1 MLDKNQS
8 AKTVSTKSQSA
19 DLQIGLSTQ
28 TALVN
33 DIGLSDLEAV
43 RLILSGNSV
52 IDWDRANFRSFEE
65 VNRFLKVQHFDWD
78 DPVDRC
84 RIHVVFKNAVYFLEN
99 HLNMPCVPEVK
110 DVSDIRQIFLWAS
123 DYDVVSPRQTASC
136 VVLKLMHVVQH
147 LDAAEL
153 RHQAPLAEEGLL
165 THAEEQILSVKEAM
179 LAADLGVV
187 EFYGSRKTRESIIAK
202 LLAKKED
209 VASTVFDKLRFRIIT
224 KTKADVLPLV
234 VWLHRQVFAYNFV
247 IPGQSHNNLMAF
259 KRMIEGHQLERPPS
273 NGILEEDV
281 MESPNEFSS
290 STYRVINFIVDVPV
304 RIDRFL
310 NHTFDDGLGRIVFV
324 MAEFQIV
331 DQQTAITNEEGDNS
345 HEKYKE
351 RQQIRVKQ
359 RLQYG
364 QHIRKLAES
373 SKRDEQ

>member
-8 AKTVSTKSQSA
+8 SKTASIKKQSEN
-19 DLQIGLSTQ
+19 LQIGLSTQ
-28 TALVN
+28 TALMN

-52 IDWDRANFRSFEE
+52 IDWDRANFRAVEE
-65 VNRFLKVQHFDWD
+65 VNQFLKVQHFDWND
-78 DPVDRC
+78 EIDRR
-84 RIHVVFKNAVYFLEN
+84 RIRTVFDNAVHFLET
-99 HLNMPCVPEVK
+99 HLNMPCAPEVK
-110 DVSDIRQIFLWAS
+110 AVDDIRQIFLWAS
-123 DYDVVSPRQTASC
+123 EYDVSSPRQTASC

-153 RHQAPLAEEGLL
+153 RHQAPLAEERLL

-179 LAADLGVV
+179 LAANPGVV

-224 KTKADVLPLV
+224 KTKEDLMPLM
-234 VWLHRQVFAYNFV
+234 VWLHREAFAYNFV

-259 KRMIEGHQLERPPS
+259 KRMVSSHNLERPPS
-273 NGILEEDV
+273 NGIFEDDV
-281 MESPNEFSS
+281 VDSPNEFSS

-304 RIDRFL
+304 RIDQIVDNPL
-310 NHTFDDGLGRIVFV
+310 DETLGRTVFV

-331 DQQTAITNEEGDNS
+331 DQETAITNEEGDNA

-364 QHIRKLAES
+364 QHIRS
-373 SKRDEQ
+373 

>member
-8 AKTVSTKSQSA
+8 AKTASTKSQST
-19 DLQIGLSTQ
+19 DVQIALSTQ

-52 IDWDRANFRSFEE
+52 IDWDRANFRTFEE
-65 VNRFLKVQHFDWD
+65 VNRFLKVQHFDWED
-78 DPVDRC
+78 LIDRT
-84 RIHVVFKNAVYFLEN
+84 RLQVIFQNAMDFLEN
-99 HLNMPCVPEVK
+99 HLNMFCVPEVK
-110 DVSDIRQIFLWAS
+110 NVEDIRQLFLWAS
-123 DYDVVSPRQTASC
+123 DYDVLSPRQTASC

-153 RHQAPLAEEGLL
+153 RHQAPLAEESLL

-179 LAADLGVV
+179 LGSELGVV

-224 KTKADVLPLV
+224 KTKEDLLPLV
-234 VWLHRQVFAYNFV
+234 IWLHREVFAYNFV

-259 KRMIEGHQLERPPS
+259 KKMIEGHRQDCPPS
-273 NGILEEDV
+273 NGIIEEDV

-304 RIDRFL
+304 RIDRFIDS
-310 NHTFDDGLGRIVFV
+310 TFDDGLGRIVFV

-331 DQQTAITNEEGDNS
+331 DRETAITNEEGDNS
-345 HEKYKE
+345 HERYKE
-351 RQQIRVKQ
+351 RQKIRVKQ

-364 QHIRKLAES
+364 QHIR
-373 SKRDEQ
+373 D

>member
-8 AKTVSTKSQSA
+8 AKTASTKVQSA
-19 DLQIGLSTQ
+19 DVQIALSTQ

-52 IDWDRANFRSFEE
+52 IDWDRANFRSFAE
-65 VNRFLKVQHFDWD
+65 VNRFLKVQHFDWE
-78 DPVDRC
+78 DPVDRS
-84 RIHVVFKNAVYFLEN
+84 RLQVIFQNAVYFLEN
-99 HLNMPCVPEVK
+99 HLDMLCVPEVK
-110 DVSDIRQIFLWAS
+110 DVEDIRQLFLWAS
-123 DYDVVSPRQTASC
+123 NYDVRSSRQTVSC

-153 RHQAPLAEEGLL
+153 RHQAPLAEESLL
-165 THAEEQILSVKEAM
+165 THAEEQILSSKEAM
-179 LAADLGVV
+179 LSAELGVV

-224 KTKADVLPLV
+224 QTKEDLLPLV
-234 VWLHRQVFAYNFV
+234 VWLHREVFAYNFA

-259 KRMIEGHQLERPPS
+259 KRMIERHQQDCPPS
-273 NGILEEDV
+273 NGIIEEDV

-304 RIDRFL
+304 RIDSVID
-310 NHTFDDGLGRIVFV
+310 HPFDDDLGRIVFV

-331 DQQTAITNEEGDNS
+331 DRETAITNEEGDNS
-345 HEKYKE
+345 HERYKE
-351 RQQIRVKQ
+351 RQKIRVKQ

-364 QHIRKLAES
+364 QHIR
-373 SKRDEQ
+373 D

>member
-1 MLDKNQS
+1 MLNKNQS
-8 AKTVSTKSQSA
+8 AKTASTKSQSA

-52 IDWDRANFRSFEE
+52 IDWDRANFRNLEE
-65 VNRFLKVQHFDWD
+65 VNQFLKVQHFDLE
-78 DPVDRC
+78 DPVDRN
-84 RIHVVFKNAVYFLEN
+84 RIRVVFHNAIDFLEN
-99 HLNMPCVPEVK
+99 HLNMPCVQEVK
-110 DVSDIRQIFLWAS
+110 EVEDIRTIFLWAS
-123 DYDVVSPRQTASC
+123 DYDVASPRQTASC
-136 VVLKLMHVVQH
+136 VVLKLMHVQQH

-153 RHQAPLAEEGLL
+153 RHQAPLAEESLL
-165 THAEEQILSVKEAM
+165 THAEEQILSVKDAM
-179 LAADLGVV
+179 LAANLGVE

-224 KTKADVLPLV
+224 KTNQDILPLV
-234 VWLHRQVFAYNFV
+234 IWLHREVFAYNFV
-247 IPGQSHNNLMAF
+247 IPGQSHNNLLAF
-259 KRMIEGHQLERPPS
+259 KKMIERHQLDSPPS
-273 NGILEEDV
+273 NGILEDDV

-304 RIDRFL
+304 RIDSIL
-310 NHTFDDGLGRIVFV
+310 TQNFDDELGRIVFV

-331 DQQTAITNEEGDNS
+331 DQNTAITNEEGDNS

-364 QHIRKLAES
+364 QHIRSLPAS
-373 SKRDEQ
+373 SKGEQ

>member
-8 AKTVSTKSQSA
+8 TKKTSINEQPAS
-19 DLQIGLSTQ
+19 LQVGLSTQ
-28 TALVN
+28 TALMN
-33 DIGLSDLEAV
+33 DIVLSDLEAV

-52 IDWDRANFRSFEE
+52 IDWDRGNFRTIEE
-65 VNRFLKVQHFDWD
+65 VDQFLKVQHFDWND
-78 DPVDRC
+78 EVDRR
-84 RIHVVFKNAVYFLEN
+84 RIRTVFENAVHFLET
-99 HLNMPCVPEVK
+99 HLNMPCLPAVK
-110 DVSDIRQIFLWAS
+110 NVEDIRQIFLWAS
-123 DYDVVSPRQTASC
+123 DYDVASLRQTASC

-153 RHQAPLAEEGLL
+153 RHQAPLAEERLL
-165 THAEEQILSVKEAM
+165 THAEGQILSVKDAM
-179 LAADLGVV
+179 LAANPGVV

-224 KTKADVLPLV
+224 KTKEDLMPLM
-234 VWLHRQVFAYNFV
+234 VWLHREVFAYNFV

-259 KRMIEGHQLERPPS
+259 KKMVASRDLERPPS
-273 NGILEEDV
+273 NGILEDDV
-281 MESPNEFSS
+281 IDSPNEFSS

-304 RIDRFL
+304 RIDGIVPDPL
-310 NHTFDDGLGRIVFV
+310 DETLGRVVFV

-331 DQQTAITNEEGDNS
+331 DQETAVTNEEGDNA

-364 QHIRKLAES
+364 QHPRKI
-373 SKRDEQ
+373 

>member
-1 MLDKNQS
+1 MSDKHPSAKPASTKTQS
-8 AKTVSTKSQSA
+8 AA
-19 DLQIGLSTQ
+19 LQVGLSTQ
-28 TALVN
+28 SALVN

-52 IDWDRANFRSFEE
+52 IDWDRANFRTLKE

-78 DPVDRC
+78 DPVDRM
-84 RIHVVFKNAVYFLEN
+84 RIRVIFQNAVDFLEN
-99 HLNMPCVPEVK
+99 HLHTPCVESVK
-110 DVSDIRQIFLWAS
+110 NVADIRQIFLWAS
-123 DYDVVSPRQTASC
+123 DYEVLSPRQTASC

-165 THAEEQILSVKEAM
+165 THAEEQILSVREAM

-224 KTKADVLPLV
+224 KSKEDLMPLM
-234 VWLHRQVFAYNFV
+234 VWLHREVFAYNFV
-247 IPGQSHNNLMAF
+247 IPGQSHNNLMVF
-259 KRMIEGHQLERPPS
+259 KKMIESHQLERPPS

-281 MESPNEFSS
+281 MDSPNEFSS

-304 RIDRFL
+304 RIDKVIEQD
-310 NHTFDDGLGRIVFV
+310 FDEGLGRIVFV

-364 QHIRKLAES
+364 QHIRN
-373 SKRDEQ
+373 